1 MSAWLTAPIAIA
13 IAVCIAALGA
23 GLMHLYQGPRAAVIV
38 TQLSVLFG
46 VLFVVSGYNL
56 WAVILCHGMYD
67 TVAFIRF
74 ATGKSKYS
82 NLDRDEASSAQIPA

>member
-1 MSAWLTAPIAIA
+1 
-13 IAVCIAALGA
+13 
-23 GLMHLYQGPRAAVIV
+23 MHLYQGPRATVIV
-38 TQLSVLFG
+38 TQLSVMFG

-74 ATGKSKYS
+74 ASWEIKVLKSGPRRS
-82 NLDRDEASSAQIPA
+82 IVIADTES